1 MTSHPTSEAARALD
15 RLIGTTVDGKYKIL
29 DLLGRG
35 GMGAVFRALHL
46 GTDRTVALKI
56 IVPDYAGRSDFLA
69 RFEREARACGRLRHP
84 NIVDVTDFGYD
95 DSGDR
100 RIAYLVMEYL
110 DGCSLADVL
119 RDEATLPIAWVVD
132 VLQQAGSA
140 VEEAHRAGIL
150 HRDLKPDNIWLEP
163 NRRGGYTVKVLD
175 FGLAKLG
182 SLDVEPS
189 HGVASDHSAGHE
201 AVAATTPADL
211 TEEATLVR
219 EGSGRATDVVTAP
232 DGEATRLRPAWSPT
246 RAEDDDEQATAMG
259 SIIGTPAYM
268 SPEQCRGFTLTA
280 RSDVYSLGVIAYRLL
295 GGALPFSGKSD
306 ALLHA
311 HIAEPPRPLG
321 ALRPDLPKE
330 AAALI
335 MRALAKTPE
344 ERPPSAGAFTE
355 MLAAHAQ
362 THAAFL
368 EEAVLMFLKNARAFL
383 SASVIGLSPVLLL
396 GLFGVINALAFV
408 YGVVL
413 VPREYGSALV
423 VAGALATL
431 GPGMLFVQGA
441 VVPAVMQAVVAPLQ
455 PIDVKTL
462 RRRFEPRLRVYF
474 RAIGPALGMF
484 FVSGLWVVFIFP
496 LIRSLRPLIR
506 DDNTIISVLGGLLA
520 VVLPNVPVLVM
531 FLLVARQGTLRGFQF
546 LGAIAVVEGL
556 EGAEAI
562 KRGETLAKGSAAM
575 GPIRVLLGVLGG
587 ASGFFGGFAVGVL
600 SKKFSP
606 EVAVGMI
613 GMLFALAFILLGPF
627 LAVVNALTY
636 LRARRALGEPLDRA
650 LAEFERSVLPENHW
664 KLGERERIATLLAS
678 GR

>member
-1 MTSHPTSEAARALD
+1 MTSHSAAEATRALD

-119 RDEATLPIAWVVD
+119 RDEATLPVAWVVD
-132 VLQQAGSA
+132 VLGQAGSA

-189 HGVASDHSAGHE
+189 HALSPHARAGHE
-201 AVAATTPADL
+201 ALSATPANL
-211 TEEATLVR
+211 TEEATLIR
-219 EGSGRATDVVTAP
+219 EAAGETTAVAEAG
-232 DGEATRLRPAWSPT
+232 DGEATRLRPASATT
-246 RAEDDDEQATAMG
+246 RLDDDDEHATAIG

-268 SPEQCRGFTLTA
+268 SPEQCRGFTLTT

-295 GGALPFSGKSD
+295 GGALPFTGKSD

-311 HIAEPPRPLG
+311 HIAEAPRPLDL
-321 ALRPDLPKE
+321 LRPDLPKE
-330 AAALI
+330 ATALI

-344 ERPPSAGAFTE
+344 DRPPSAGAFTE

-368 EEAVLMFLKNARAFL
+368 EEALLMFLKNARAFL
-383 SASVIGLSPVLLL
+383 SASVIGLSPFLVL

-408 YGVVL
+408 YGIPL
-413 VPREYGSALV
+413 VPREYGSALIA
-423 VAGALATL
+423 AGVLATL
-431 GPGMLFVQGA
+431 GPGILFVQGA

-474 RAIGPALGMF
+474 RAIAPALGMF
-484 FVSGLWVVFIFP
+484 FVSGLWVILMFP
-496 LIRSLRPLIR
+496 LIRSLRPLLR
-506 DDNTIISVLGGLLA
+506 DDSMAVALFGGLLA
-520 VVLPNVPVLVM
+520 LVLPNVPLFVM
-531 FLLVARQGTLRGFQF
+531 LGLLARRGLLRAFQF

-556 EGAEAI
+556 EGPEAL
-562 KRGETLAKGSAAM
+562 KRGETLARGNTAM
-575 GPIRVLLGVLGG
+575 GPVKVLLGLIG
-587 ASGFFGGFAVGVL
+587 AGAGFFGGFAMGVL
-600 SKKFSP
+600 ARKFSP

-613 GMLFALAFILLGPF
+613 GMLSALAFILLGPF
-627 LAVVNALTY
+627 FAVVNALTY

-664 KLGERERIATLLAS
+664 KLGERERIATLIAS

>member
-1 MTSHPTSEAARALD
+1 VTSPSPSEAARALD

-46 GTDRTVALKI
+46 GTDRTVALKV

-119 RDEATLPIAWVVD
+119 RDEATLPVAWVVD

-189 HGVASDHSAGHE
+189 HTLPAHHRTEHGAL
-201 AVAATTPADL
+201 AATTPANL
-211 TEEATLVR
+211 AEEPTLIR
-219 EGSGRATDVVTAP
+219 EAAGPAADVVTAT
-232 DGEATRLRPAWSPT
+232 DGEVTRLRPALSPT
-246 RAEDDDEQATAMG
+246 RAEDVDEQATAMG

-268 SPEQCRGFTLTA
+268 SPEQCRGFTLTT

-311 HIAEPPRPLG
+311 HIAEAPRPLDG
-321 ALRPDLPKE
+321 LRPDLPKE
-330 AAALI
+330 ATALI

-344 ERPPSAGAFTE
+344 DRPPSAGAFTE

-362 THAAFL
+362 THTAFL
-368 EEAVLMFLKNARAFL
+368 EEAILMFMKNARAFL
-383 SASVIGLSPVLLL
+383 SASVIGLSPFLLL

-408 YGVVL
+408 YGIVL

-423 VAGALATL
+423 VAGVLATL
-431 GPGMLFVQGA
+431 GPGILFVQGA

-462 RRRFEPRLRVYF
+462 RRRFEPRLRLYF
-474 RAIGPALGMF
+474 RAIAPALGTF
-484 FVSGLWVVFIFP
+484 FVSGVWVLIMFP
-496 LIRSLRPLIR
+496 LIRSLRPLVR
-506 DDNTIISVLGGLLA
+506 DENTALALLGGLLA
-520 VVLPNVPVLVM
+520 IVLPNVPLLVM
-531 FLLVARQGTLRGFQF
+531 LLLLARRGSVQAFQF

-556 EGAEAI
+556 EGPEAL
-562 KRGETLAKGSAAM
+562 KRGETLAKGNSAM
-575 GPIRVLLGVLGG
+575 GPIRALLGIIGG
-587 ASGFFGGFAVGVL
+587 ASGFFGTVAIAVLG
-600 SKKFSP
+600 KKFSP

-613 GMLFALAFILLGPF
+613 GMLSALAFILLGPF
-627 LAVVNALTY
+627 FAAVNALTY

-664 KLGERERIATLLAS
+664 KLGERERIATLIAS